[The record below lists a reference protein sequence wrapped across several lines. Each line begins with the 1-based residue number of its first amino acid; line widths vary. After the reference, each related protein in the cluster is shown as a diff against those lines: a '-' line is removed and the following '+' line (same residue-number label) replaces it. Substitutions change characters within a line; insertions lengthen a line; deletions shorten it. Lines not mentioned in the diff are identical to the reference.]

1 MTGSGLGLDI
11 YVEMTA
17 LCMRVTV
24 EEGPDNR
31 LEVQIGTPHTS
42 VTGETSTVHLWFK
55 HPDTVIALGHERDG
69 VHALRHFYTPVLL
82 DAGESIKALSEWL
95 GHSDP
100 AFTMR
105 VYTHLMPASAE
116 RARQAI
122 DRVLGGGDGPTT
134 MKDARA

>member
-17 LCMRVTV
+17 PRMRVTV

-55 HPDTVIALGHERDG
+55 RPDAVIELGKELISKGQTFLDQHLEQVAGEEEHQSGG
-69 VHALRHFYTPVLL
+69 VS
-82 DAGESIKALSEWL
+82 DAG
-95 GHSDP
+95 
-100 AFTMR
+100 
-105 VYTHLMPASAE
+105 
-116 RARQAI
+116 
-122 DRVLGGGDGPTT
+122 
-134 MKDARA
+134 